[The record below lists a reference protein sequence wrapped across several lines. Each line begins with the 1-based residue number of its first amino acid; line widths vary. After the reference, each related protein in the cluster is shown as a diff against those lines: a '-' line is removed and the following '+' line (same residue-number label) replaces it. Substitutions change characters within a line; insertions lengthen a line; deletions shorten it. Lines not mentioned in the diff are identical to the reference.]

1 LDHAKYDNNDLSET
15 IEQARYR
22 LDWITKKLDVL
33 FVRVDCLNDRIKQ
46 LERSNATNH
55 PQALDLSDNQ
65 LRLLVDYLN
74 KRVCYLEEQHGDRL
88 IGARQTTT
96 TTTQPGVHETDAGH
110 GDGAK

>member
-1 LDHAKYDNNDLSET
+1 MSFSTNDNDQPRFYNCHCRHLDS
-15 IEQARYR
+15 
-22 LDWITKKLDVL
+22 
-33 FVRVDCLNDRIKQ
+33 LNDRIKD

-96 TTTQPGVHETDAGH
+96 TTTQPGVHEADAGH
-110 GDGAK
+110 GDDAK